1 MIVVV
6 GESLVDIIVNAGAP
20 RESVGGS
27 PLNVATTLARLEV
40 PTLLITESG
49 HDDRGARIVEQVEA
63 SGAELIASPTRSGRT
78 ATATVRLEDGEPS
91 YEFDIGWHLPHQEL
105 PPCDALHVGSLGT
118 VIEPGRNSVFNLV
131 DQAWARDVFLSYDPN
146 VREALLA
153 DRIQAW
159 RDIEALADRAN
170 LVKLSTQD
178 VALLQPGA
186 DADDI
191 ARSLLD
197 GDRTEMV
204 LLTRGAD
211 GASAYVDGLTVSVPA
226 YEVEVVDTMGAG
238 DAFMAAALAV
248 LLEGSSFGSYGAGVP
263 TDRARV
269 EQLLWAAVELAGL
282 TCSRPGAAAPSL
294 QELRRDWPA

>member
-6 GESLVDIIVNAGAP
+6 GESLVDIVVDAVDP

-27 PLNVATTLARLEV
+27 PLNVATTLARLDV
-40 PTLLITESG
+40 PVLLITEAG
-49 HDDRGARIVEQVEA
+49 HDEHGTRIIESVEA
-63 SGAELIASPTRSGRT
+63 SGAELLASPTRSGRT
-78 ATATVRLEDGEPS
+78 ATATVRLDNGVPS

-105 PPCDALHVGSLGT
+105 PSCDALHVGSLGT
-118 VIEPGRNSVFNLV
+118 VIEPGRDSVFNLV

-153 DRIQAW
+153 DRVQAW

-170 LVKLSTQD
+170 LVKLSTKD

-186 DADDI
+186 DPDDI

-197 GDRTEMV
+197 GERTELV
-204 LLTRGAD
+204 LLTRGSD
-211 GASAYVDGLTVSVPA
+211 GASAYVDGLTVSIPA

-263 TDRARV
+263 TDHERL
-269 EQLLWAAVELAGL
+269 EQLLKAAVELAGL
-282 TCSRPGAAAPSL
+282 TCARQGATAPAL
-294 QELRRDWPA
+294 PELRSDWPA